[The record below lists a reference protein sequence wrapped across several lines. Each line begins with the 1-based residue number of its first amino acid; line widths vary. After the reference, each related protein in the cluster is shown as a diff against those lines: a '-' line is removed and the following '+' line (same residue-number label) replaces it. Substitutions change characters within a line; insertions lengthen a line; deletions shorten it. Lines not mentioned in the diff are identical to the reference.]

1 MNGSIDRINKG
12 QSLVEFALV
21 LPMLLLLLMGI
32 FDLGRAVY
40 YFSTISNA
48 ANEAARYGA
57 IYHCD
62 ESGIEDVA
70 RQFAIGLDDSLQFD
84 GISKEFIIIED
95 VSVPEYITVS
105 LSYDFLPATPL
116 IGKFLGE
123 EGFIHIH
130 KEAVQRIEQPISC
143 GN

>member
-1 MNGSIDRINKG
+1 MKKLAINFNKG
-12 QSLVEFALV
+12 QSLAEFALT
-21 LPMLLLLLMGI
+21 LPLLMLLIMGV

-40 YFSTISNA
+40 YFSAISNA

-84 GISKEFIIIED
+84 GIRKESIVIED
-95 VSVPEYITVS
+95 VTVPEYIYVS
-105 LSYDFLPATPL
+105 LTYDFLPATPL
-116 IGKFLGE
+116 IGKFLSEDG
-123 EGFIHIH
+123 IIQIH
-130 KEAVQRIEQPISC
+130 KEAVQRIEQPINC
-143 GN
+143 NP